1 MSFMRFRYPIRQ
13 ISAPPKIRH
22 NKTFHLQT
30 DILTLCPKKK
40 EKAGSGNSFLQSGI
54 AVGIET
60 AHPPCP
66 EVKERQAVWKD
77 ERMYMSWFRKGWT

>member
-1 MSFMRFRYPIRQ
+1 MNIRYPIYEGVYR
-13 ISAPPKIRH
+13 
-22 NKTFHLQT
+22 
-30 DILTLCPKKK
+30 ILTNFPFTDGYSNFVSEKK

>member
-1 MSFMRFRYPIRQ
+1 MNKRHYEHTLPNIRG
-13 ISAPPKIRH
+13 SLS
-22 NKTFHLQT
+22 NTYDGYSNFVSE
-30 DILTLCPKKK
+30 KK